1 MAMQIRDTLRL
12 ALGAL
17 SAHKMRTALIVVG
30 EQRAAAPVAV
40 LGAEVA
46 EKLFVDR
53 SPARDP
59 TVQLTGTPVTAGPQ

>member
-1 MAMQIRDTLRL
+1 
-12 ALGAL
+12 
-17 SAHKMRTALIVVG
+17 MRTALTLLGLVIGVRPLIVVG